1 MVTTNKK
8 PVKARRLNAM
18 SDDDMERG
26 MQGDPIPIIVNNEVS
41 LADIIE
47 ANRGKIVKGLEKW
60 L

>member
-8 PVKARRLNAM
+8 PVKAHRLSAM
-18 SDDDMERG
+18 SDDDMERE
-26 MQGDPIPIIVNNEVS
+26 MQGDPVPIIADNEVNP
-41 LADIIE
+41 ADIIE

>member
-8 PVKARRLNAM
+8 PVKAHRLNAM

-26 MQGDPIPIIVNNEVS
+26 MQGDPIPIIVDNEFS

-47 ANRGKIVKGLEKW
+47 ANRGKIINIEF
-60 L
+60 